1 MDIERYK
8 NLALS
13 KINEGRIT
21 KNVKKV
27 IKNEVNKEQNY
38 REGFYDRRNLS
49 NLRDIISDVRINR
62 NKYNFKDT
70 IIDNLERLNY
80 NILRLIPPAYIQP
93 PPPPPPI
100 NIPPPPP
107 INIPPPPPPPPPPI
121 NIPPPPPPP
130 PINIPPPPP
139 INDGFPPP
147 PPPNLFDNDNQNDD
161 VNPTLPPPPPP
172 FPTPLEPLTRIVTS
186 ARENL
191 LDEIRNPKIN
201 LRPTPSEPKKPKISE
216 EQFMINTYNKFMANR
231 DKIAMSSDEDEDE
244 DEDDFWD

>member
-1 MDIERYK
+1 MDINRYK
-8 NLALS
+8 NFALS

-93 PPPPPPI
+93 PPPPPP
-100 NIPPPPP
+100 PP
-107 INIPPPPPPPPPPI
+107 INIPP
-121 NIPPPPPPP
+121 PPPPPPP

-201 LRPTPSEPKKPKISE
+201 LRPTPLEPKKPKISE

-231 DKIAMSSDEDEDE
+231 DKITMSSDEDEDKDE
-244 DEDDFWD
+244 DEDDYWD